1 MFKRLLF
8 PTDFSEGAIKALER
22 FERVNETEV
31 GEVIL
36 LHVIE
41 EETVENMMDGY
52 ILFYEEMNT
61 EIKQIE
67 TLLKENARKKL
78 EALVDS
84 VRRMMKAKEV
94 KTMVRIGVPYEEIVK
109 AAREENVS
117 VILMPSHGKSGYSE
131 EIFGSTTIRVL
142 KKTRKAVMVIK
153 THPGDD

>member
-36 LHVIE
+36 LHVID

-153 THPGDD
+153 THAGDD